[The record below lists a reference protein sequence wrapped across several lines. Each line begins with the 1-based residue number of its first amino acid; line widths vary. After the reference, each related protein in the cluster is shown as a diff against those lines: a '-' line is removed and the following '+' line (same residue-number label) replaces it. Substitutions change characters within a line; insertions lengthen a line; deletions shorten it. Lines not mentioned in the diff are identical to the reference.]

1 MMTKIS
7 RSNEKMLK
15 TAIAYAKHGFYVIPT
30 IAKKPL
36 VTFAD
41 KPALTPDQ
49 LKKIWRENKFL
60 PINIA
65 LKTEQFFVID
75 VDRHE
80 GGEDG
85 TASIKKLGHPEWFS
99 KTLCQKTAHGGFQF
113 FFKKPA
119 ERITQ
124 NIGFLPGVDIKAHPN
139 NYVVVAP
146 SRIDGRS
153 YKWIGK
159 KPMQEPAEDLI
170 KLIEEKGKPQGPTG
184 NLQKFQI
191 KGKTQT
197 SKLFEQIVHGLGPTG
212 GRNNALSAFA
222 GGLLFRN
229 VDPQVVYELALL
241 ANSNTEDSLS
251 DKEVFTTVKSMV
263 KKDYRRREAL
273 NNRLEKENS

>member
-1 MMTKIS
+1 MTMTANS
-7 RSNEKMLK
+7 HSNLLK
-15 TAIAYAKHGFYVIPT
+15 YAIQYAEHGFSVIPT

-36 VTFAD
+36 VKFAD
-41 KPALTPDQ
+41 KTPLTPDD
-49 LKKIWRENKFL
+49 LRKIWNDNKYI

-65 LKTEQFFVID
+65 LKTDKFFVVD

-99 KTLCQKTAHGGFQF
+99 KTLCQETAHGGFQF

-146 SRIDGRS
+146 SKIDGRH
-153 YKWIGK
+153 YRWLGK

-170 KLIEEKGKPQGPTG
+170 RLIEEKGQPQGTTG
-184 NLQKFQI
+184 DLQKFQI

-197 SKLFEQIVHGLGPTG
+197 SKLFEQIANGLGPTG
-212 GRNNALSAFA
+212 GRNDTLAAFA

-229 VDPQVVYELALL
+229 VDPEVVYELAQL
-241 ANSNTEDSLS
+241 ANSRTKDSLS
-251 DKEVFTTVKSMV
+251 DKEVFTTVQSMI

-273 NNRLEKENS
+273 KDRLEKENY

>member
-1 MMTKIS
+1 MQS
-7 RSNEKMLK
+7 LLK
-15 TAIAYAKHGFYVIPT
+15 YAIQYAEHGFSVVPT
-30 IAKKPL
+30 IGKKPL
-36 VTFAD
+36 IKFAD
-41 KPALTPDQ
+41 QPAMTPDN
-49 LKKIWRENKFL
+49 LRKFWRENKYL

-65 LKTEQFFVID
+65 LKTEQFFVVD
-75 VDRHE
+75 VDRHP
-80 GGEDG
+80 GGNDG
-85 TASIKKLGHPEWFS
+85 TQAIKDLNHPEWF
-99 KTLCQKTAHGGFQF
+99 KTLCQKTAHNGFQF

-146 SRIDGRS
+146 SLIDHKR
-153 YKWIGK
+153 YKWLGK

-197 SKLFEQIVHGLGPTG
+197 SKLFEQIANGLGPTG
-212 GRNNALSAFA
+212 GRNNTLAAFA

-229 VDPQVVYELALL
+229 VDPEVVYELAQL
-241 ANSNTEDSLS
+241 ANSRTKDSLS
-251 DKEVFTTVKSMV
+251 DKEVFTTVQSMI

-273 NNRLEKENS
+273 KDGLEKENP

>member
-1 MMTKIS
+1 MTRINY
-7 RSNEKMLK
+7 RSKANQEMLQV
-15 TAIAYAKHGFYVIPT
+15 AIAYANHGFCVIPT

-36 VTFAD
+36 VKFAD
-41 KPALTPDQ
+41 RPPLTEIE
-49 LKKIWRENKFL
+49 LKKVWQENKFM

-65 LKTEQFFVID
+65 LKTEQFFVVD

-80 GGEDG
+80 GGADG
-85 TASIKKLGHPEWFS
+85 TASIKELNHPEWFAN
-99 KTLCQKTAHGGFQF
+99 TLCQKTAHGGFQF

-146 SRIDGRS
+146 SIIDGHH
-153 YKWIGK
+153 YQWLNKQ
-159 KPMQEPAEDLI
+159 PMQEPTEDLI
-170 KLIEEKGKPQGPTG
+170 QLIESKSQPVMPDKK
-184 NLQKFQI
+184 LKKFEI

-197 SKLFEQIVHGLGPTG
+197 SRLFEQIIDGLGPTG

-229 VDPQVVYELALL
+229 VDPEVVYELARL
-241 ANSNTEDSLS
+241 ANSHTKDKLS
-251 DKEVFTTVKSMV
+251 EKEVFTTVQSMI
-263 KKDYRRREAL
+263 KKDQRRREA
-273 NNRLEKENS
+273 N

>member
-1 MMTKIS
+1 MTKIS
-7 RSNEKMLK
+7 RSNQRMLK
-15 TAIAYAKHGFYVIPT
+15 AAISYAEHGFYVIPT

-41 KPALTPDQ
+41 KPALNPEQ
-49 LKKIWRENKFL
+49 LKKVWRENKFL

-65 LKTEQFFVID
+65 LKTEQFFVVD
-75 VDRHE
+75 VDRHD
-80 GGEDG
+80 GGDDG
-85 TASIKKLGHPEWFS
+85 TTSIKKLNHSEWFAH
-99 KTLCQKTAHGGFQF
+99 TLCQKTAHGGFQF

-146 SRIDGRS
+146 SKIDGHS
-153 YKWIGK
+153 YQWLNK

-170 KLIEEKGKPQGPTG
+170 KLIEEKGKPQMPVKK
-184 NLQKFQI
+184 LQKFSI
-191 KGKTQT
+191 KGRTQT
-197 SKLFEQIVHGLGPTG
+197 SKLFEQIINGLGPTG

-229 VDPQVVYELALL
+229 VNPETVYELSRL
-241 ANSNTEDSLS
+241 ANAHTKNSLS
-251 DKEVFTTVKSMV
+251 EKEVLTTVQSMI

-273 NNRLEKENS
+273 KDGSEK